1 MIDLIEKYIYINS
14 DNHIK
19 EIVCKH
25 IFSEIENIIGLH
37 RNNLIRY
44 STDFDSLQ
52 IYPVK
57 NLHDIL
63 LYKLQ
68 NSWAVYGNITEDE
81 LYNYYYKNIKD
92 KVFSTPKINTNN
104 NSIYAE
110 YEYIKY
116 KIEIIRVHIDT
127 VPGFKER
134 KIINQVDY
142 KTICVERVRRV

>member
-19 EIVCKH
+19 EIVCQH
-25 IFSEIENIIGLH
+25 IFSEIENIICLH
-37 RNNLIRY
+37 RNNLISY
-44 STDFDSLQ
+44 PTDSDSLQ

-68 NSWAVYGNITEDE
+68 NSWVVYGNITEDE
-81 LYNYYYKNIKD
+81 IYNYYYKHIKD
-92 KVFSTPKINTNN
+92 KVFSTPKIKANN
-104 NSIYAE
+104 NALDTE

-116 KIEIIRVHIDT
+116 KIEITRIHIDAISE
-127 VPGFKER
+127 FKER

-142 KTICVERVRRV
+142 KAICIERVCRV